1 MPDLGGRWLP
11 TRSPVVETEMARI
24 QGVIYNRAE
33 HSRAEKLLIQGAPA
47 QFQPEVARA
56 QFAGSAEQR

>member
-1 MPDLGGRWLP
+1 MP